1 MLTLANFI
9 KGAIQDELDQVF
21 QAIAKKDVSDRKVT
35 RSALSQAR
43 RKISHTVF
51 IALKDA
57 ICRFL
62 EQHAPLRT
70 YKGMRAL
77 ALDGS
82 TLRLPNLAALRE
94 HFGQV
99 KTKTGTRA
107 MARLSLLH
115 DVLNRVTYDAII
127 GSYHQGELSMALE
140 HLEDAPLPD
149 RCLFLMDR
157 GYVSFYLLGPILDQ
171 GQHFCVRAK
180 NSLKVVKQFLQS
192 GQGQGI
198 YQFRPPKN
206 LRQQIGGDNPILVPI
221 TVRLIRLK
229 QGKKTI
235 VLMTS
240 LLDTRE
246 YPAEDI
252 ADLYR
257 QRWQVEESYKVKK
270 CRMMLEDFSGLTPE
284 IILQDFH
291 AKVFAEC
298 LTSALILD
306 VDDQVEAYN
315 LRTKHEYKVSITACV
330 AKMKNTLVLL
340 FMRRSPVPILGALRR
355 LFVKCLVAMVPGRR
369 FARKNEGKC
378 AAKLQ
383 ISSMGYRKNR

>member
-1 MLTLANFI
+1 MLFLANFI
-9 KGAIQDELDQVF
+9 KGAIQDELDQAF
-21 QAIAKKDVSDRKVT
+21 QAIGKQDVSNRKVT
-35 RSALSQAR
+35 RSALWQAR

-51 IALKDA
+51 IALRDA
-57 ICRFL
+57 LCRFL
-62 EQHAPLRT
+62 QQHAPLRT

-77 ALDGS
+77 AIDGS
-82 TLRLPNLAALRE
+82 TLRLPNQPALRD
-94 HFGQV
+94 HFGQM
-99 KTKTGTRA
+99 KTTTGTRA

-115 DVLNRVTYDAII
+115 DVLNRITYDALI
-127 GSYHQGELSMALE
+127 GDYHQGELSMALE

-157 GYVSFYLLGPILDQ
+157 GYVSFYLLGHILDL

-180 NSLKVVKQFLQS
+180 NGLKIVKQFLES
-192 GQGQGI
+192 GQAQGI

-206 LRQQIGGDNPILVPI
+206 LRQQIGGDSPILVPI
-221 TVRLIRLK
+221 TVRLIRLR
-229 QGKKTI
+229 QGKKTV

-240 LLDTRE
+240 LLDTGE
-246 YPAEDI
+246 YPAEEI

-270 CRMMLEDFSGLTPE
+270 YRMMLEDFSGLTPE

-306 VDDQVEAYN
+306 VDDEIEAYN
-315 LRTKHEYKVSITACV
+315 RKTKHKYRVSITECV

-340 FMRRSPVPILGALRR
+340 FLRKSPVPLLNDLKK
-355 LFVKCLVAMVPGRR
+355 LFTVSFR
-369 FARKNEGKC
+369 
-378 AAKLQ
+378 
-383 ISSMGYRKNR
+383 